1 MEPGEQ
7 VNECRC
13 LQILGVLIH
22 KLSPCLYISI
32 TGLAV
37 AEITIAVKQIIRSP
51 SAVLLVQNRGTFQT

>member
-7 VNECRC
+7 VNECGC

-22 KLSPCLYISI
+22 KLSPCLYIGI

-37 AEITIAVKQIIRSP
+37 AERTVAVKQIIKSP
-51 SAVLLVQNRGTFQT
+51 SAVLLVQNWGTFQT